1 MIRAYDGIYLEDA
14 MQNFAVMMD
23 YGSRVCRG
31 GMDGFYDRLLAS
43 DVVRQFETGNPRYLV
58 GMSGIDLA
66 TQVIV
71 STGGG
76 VRDNHLH
83 PRAPFGHFLDR
94 LVLCLSPVVHGD
106 KFRESSPSGTFC
118 G

>member
-23 YGSRVCRG
+23 YGSRVCHG

-71 STGGG
+71 STGG
-76 VRDNHLH
+76 
-83 PRAPFGHFLDR
+83 P
-94 LVLCLSPVVHGD
+94 C
-106 KFRESSPSGTFC
+106 GTFTYIL
-118 G
+118 GPR